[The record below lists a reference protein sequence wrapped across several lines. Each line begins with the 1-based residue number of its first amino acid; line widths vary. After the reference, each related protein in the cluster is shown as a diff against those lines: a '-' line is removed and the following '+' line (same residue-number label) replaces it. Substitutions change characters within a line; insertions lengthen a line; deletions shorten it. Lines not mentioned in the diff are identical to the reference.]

1 MTTDNN
7 QNNDFLFSEAPA
19 SWNTRYVD
27 PNGFECQFTLRAE
40 NGQDLLEKA
49 NSAIAYLLKHDCK
62 PYSYNRNSYRAK
74 KANRKPAD
82 SNKGSSNGNTGNQSS
97 QDSSWCSI
105 HECDMQRW
113 EKDGRVWYS
122 HKVDG
127 EWCTGKAKS

>member
-40 NGQDLLEKA
+40 NGQELLEKA
-49 NSAIAYLLKHDCK
+49 NSAIAYLLKHNCE

-74 KANRKPAD
+74 RSNNNPAD
-82 SNKGSSNGNTGNQSS
+82 NNKGSTNGN
-97 QDSSWCSI
+97 DSNIWCSI
-105 HECDMQRW
+105 HETVMPRW
-113 EKDGRVWYS
+113 EKDGRVWHS
-122 HKVDG
+122 HKIDG
-127 EWCTGKAKS
+127 QWCIGKAKS

>member
-1 MTTDNN
+1 MTTNNN

-40 NGQDLLEKA
+40 NGQELLEKA
-49 NSAIAYLLKHDCK
+49 NSAIAYLLKHDCE
-62 PYSYNRNSYRAK
+62 PYSYNRNNYHSK

-82 SNKGSSNGNTGNQSS
+82 GGKGSSNGNPSNQ
-97 QDSSWCSI
+97 DGGWCSI
-105 HECDMQRW
+105 HECEMQRW
-113 EKDGRVWYS
+113 EKDGKVWHS

-127 EWCTGKAKS
+127 QWCTGKAKSK